1 MGFFFFFTDVN
12 LPHYQPEDNSQQ
24 GRMVCG
30 LLSFDFP
37 VANLPHHL
45 PHNQGG
51 SSDEDDPGLQ
61 N

>member
-1 MGFFFFFTDVN
+1 
-12 LPHYQPEDNSQQ
+12 
-24 GRMVCG
+24 MVCG

-51 SSDEDDPGLQ
+51 SSDVVQGDHSDIYHRAHTPHIEWLPL
-61 N
+61 